1 MSNRI
6 QNTRPKIQ
14 EKRALWDVVIVG
26 GGPAGMMAAGR
37 AAERG
42 RSVLLLEKNPNLGKK
57 LLITGGGR
65 CNVTNNKPIVRTMLT
80 KYKESDKFLFS
91 AFTQFGVTE
100 TLNFFNSR
108 GMKTK
113 EEAEGRVFPVSDKA
127 QSVWDVL
134 HRYMKKGNVTVRTKA
149 EVKGITFDE
158 SLKQITVTLADKSLI
173 RARHCIIATG
183 GTSRPETGST
193 GDGFMWLKKLGH
205 TIVEND
211 VALVPIALKDL
222 WTKKIAGVT
231 LTDIKLTTFA
241 DGIKQKAYRGKLLFT
256 HVGISGPTVLNMS
269 RDVGKLLQESE
280 GSEYEEEASKIAH
293 GKEVTIMIDL
303 FPALDN
309 GALKENL
316 QALLVGQSNK
326 KIKNVLSKF
335 VAPAL
340 VDSVLTIAHI
350 DGETPT
356 HSVRSEERKLLVSLL
371 KAIPLSVSGLLGKDK
386 AVVSSGGVAL
396 TEVNFK
402 TMQSSVLPQLYLVGD
417 VLNIDRPSGGYSLQL
432 CWTSGYVAGS

>member
-1 MSNRI
+1 MLKKE
-6 QNTRPKIQ
+6 T
-14 EKRALWDVVIVG
+14 LWDVVVIG

-42 RSVLLLEKNPNLGKK
+42 RSVLLLEKNPNPGKK

-65 CNVTNNKPIVRTMLT
+65 CNVTNNKPVVRTMLT

-108 GMKTK
+108 GMETK

-134 HRYMKKGNVTVRTKA
+134 IRYMKKGGVTIQTKA
-149 EVKGITFDE
+149 EVSGIVFDR
-158 SLKQITVTLADKSLI
+158 SSGQVVVTLADKSLV
-173 RARHCIIATG
+173 RAHRCIVATG

-193 GDGFMWLKKLGH
+193 GDGFVWLKKLGH

-211 VALVPIALKDL
+211 VALVPIALKDS

-241 DGIKQKAYRGKLLFT
+241 DGIKQKAYKGKLLFT

-269 RDVGKLLQESE
+269 RDIGKLLQGPE
-280 GSEYEEEASKIAH
+280 GSEYEGNASKTAQ
-293 GKEVTIMIDL
+293 GKGVVIMIDL
-303 FPALDN
+303 FPTLDS
-309 GALKENL
+309 GTLREKL

-335 VAPAL
+335 VTPAL
-340 VDSVLTIAHI
+340 VLPVLAIAHI

-356 HSVRSEERKLLVSLL
+356 HSVRSKERKLLVSLL
-371 KAIPLSVSGLLGKDK
+371 KAIPLSVSELLGKDK
-386 AVVSSGGVAL
+386 AVVSSGGVKL

-402 TMQSSVLPQLYLVGD
+402 TMQSIVLPQFYLVGD

-432 CWTSGYVAGS
+432 CWTTGYVAGNSC